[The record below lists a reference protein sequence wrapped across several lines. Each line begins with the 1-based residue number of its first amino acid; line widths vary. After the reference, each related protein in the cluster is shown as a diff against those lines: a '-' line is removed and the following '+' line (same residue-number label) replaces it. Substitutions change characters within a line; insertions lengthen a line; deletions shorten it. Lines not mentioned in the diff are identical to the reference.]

1 LLKTRRPVLGALALA
16 VTAALLAACGSSSD
30 SAGTTSTDPS
40 GSAAASSSA
49 LATSGAAAS
58 SGTAAATSGAS
69 ASDAPAPEAGAFPV
83 TIEHEF
89 GSTTIESEP
98 KRVVT
103 VGLTDQDAV
112 LAMGVVPVATTNWF
126 GNAPGRIF
134 PWAQDKLGGAA
145 VPEVLDGET
154 EFEKVAALE
163 PDLILALYAGITDK
177 DYKLLNAIAP
187 TIGHPKGE
195 VNYAVTWQEQT
206 EIVGRALGRPAAAKE
221 MVAATEQAITA
232 TASKYPQLKGK
243 TGAVVTPY
251 EGIFVYAPEDPRGR
265 LLTSLGMTYLPA
277 LADVAKDE
285 FGASISVEKANLMN
299 DADSVIW
306 FGGKDQVATAVP
318 TFPNL
323 DVAERG
329 GAIYI
334 EEDNDDP
341 FYISTSFVTVLSLP
355 FLLEKMGPKLAAA
368 VDGNPSTSTDS

>member
-1 LLKTRRPVLGALALA
+1 V
-16 VTAALLAACGSSSD
+16 
-30 SAGTTSTDPS
+30 
-40 GSAAASSSA
+40 
-49 LATSGAAAS
+49 
-58 SGTAAATSGAS
+58 
-69 ASDAPAPEAGAFPV
+69 EAGAFPV

-89 GSTTIESEP
+89 GSTTVESEP

-112 LAMGVVPVATTNWF
+112 LAVGVVPVATTNWF
-126 GNAPGRIF
+126 GTAPGRIF
-134 PWAQDKLGGAA
+134 PWAKDKLADA
-145 VPEVLDGET
+145 TVPQVLEGET
-154 EFEKVAALE
+154 EFEKVAALK

-177 DYKLLNAIAP
+177 DYKLLSAIAP

-195 VNYAVTWQEQT
+195 VNYAITWQEQT

-221 MVAATEQAITA
+221 MVAATEQVITD
-232 TASKYPQLKGK
+232 TAAGYPDLKGK

-299 DADSVIW
+299 DAAAVIW
-306 FGGKDQVATAVP
+306 FGSKDQVATAVP

-323 DVAERG
+323 DVAKRG
-329 GAIYI
+329 GAIYV

-341 FYISTSFVTVLSLP
+341 FYISTSFITVLSLP
-355 FLLEKMGPKLAAA
+355 FLLENLAPKLSAA
-368 VDGNPSTSTDS
+368 VDGDPSTSTDS

>member
-1 LLKTRRPVLGALALA
+1 M
-16 VTAALLAACGSSSD
+16 
-30 SAGTTSTDPS
+30 SATGTS
-40 GSAAASSSA
+40 AASSASETSSA
-49 LATSGAAAS
+49 T
-58 SGTAAATSGAS
+58 TAA
-69 ASDAPAPEAGAFPV
+69 PAVEAGAFPV

-89 GSTTIESEP
+89 GSTTLESEP

-112 LAMGVVPVATTNWF
+112 LAMGVVPVATTDWF
-126 GNAPGRIF
+126 GTAPGRIF
-134 PWAQDKLGGAA
+134 EWAQDKLGDAP
-145 VPEVLDGET
+145 VPKVLDGET

-206 EIVGRALGRPAAAKE
+206 QIVGLALGRPAAAE
-221 MVAATEQAITA
+221 ELVTATEQVITD
-232 TASKYPQLKGK
+232 TAAKYQELKGK

-265 LLTSLGMTYLPA
+265 LLTSLGLTYLPA
-277 LADVAKDE
+277 LADINKDE
-285 FGASISVEKANLMN
+285 FGTSISVEKANLMN

-306 FGGKDQVATAVP
+306 FGSKDQVATAVP

-341 FYISTSFVTVLSLP
+341 FYISTSFITVLSLP
-355 FLLEKMGPKLAAA
+355 FLLENLAPKLAAA
-368 VDGNPSTSTDS
+368 VDGDSSTSTVS